1 MIPVIAHPC
10 DLRKK
15 GGGKTETKTGG
26 AAAAGV
32 DGDGVLCYDKGE
44 GGLTMNRYPWL
55 EELLCAMP
63 GCTRDY
69 KVEWGW
75 QRYRVGGKL
84 FAATCQPGPEHKGYD
99 CRELISLK
107 CEPERAELLRA
118 EFPDIIPGF
127 YLDKRNWNSVFLD
140 GAVPE
145 DVLRELC
152 VRSYRLV
159 FQKMTK
165 KQQREILK
173 NADLDVGS
181 GR

>member
-1 MIPVIAHPC
+1 M
-10 DLRKK
+10 
-15 GGGKTETKTGG
+15 
-26 AAAAGV
+26 
-32 DGDGVLCYDKGE
+32 
-44 GGLTMNRYPWL
+44 TMNRYPWL

-69 KVEWGW
+69 KIEWGW

>member
-1 MIPVIAHPC
+1 M
-10 DLRKK
+10 
-15 GGGKTETKTGG
+15 
-26 AAAAGV
+26 
-32 DGDGVLCYDKGE
+32 
-44 GGLTMNRYPWL
+44 
-55 EELLCAMP
+55 
-63 GCTRDY
+63 
-69 KVEWGW
+69 
-75 QRYRVGGKL
+75 
-84 FAATCQPGPEHKGYD
+84 
-99 CRELISLK
+99 
-107 CEPERAELLRA
+107 
-118 EFPDIIPGF
+118 
-127 YLDKRNWNSVFLD
+127 FLD